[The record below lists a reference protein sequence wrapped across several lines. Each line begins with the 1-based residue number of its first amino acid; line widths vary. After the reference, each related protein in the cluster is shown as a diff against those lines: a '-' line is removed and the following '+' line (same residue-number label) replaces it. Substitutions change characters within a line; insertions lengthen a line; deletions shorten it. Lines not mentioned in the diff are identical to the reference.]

1 MCIRDSC
8 ECEGIYISD
17 VETGDPMCMSAEFLE
32 DKLVSTEGV
41 EYGNYKD
48 VWPKHRWYW
57 NGKKHIMRLYYHD
70 DYEEWHEIGI
80 IVGKDHPAFS
90 EVEKISE
97 RSKKE

>member
-1 MCIRDSC
+1 MI
-8 ECEGIYISD
+8 
-17 VETGDPMCMSAEFLE
+17 L
-32 DKLVSTEGV
+32 
-41 EYGNYKD
+41 
-48 VWPKHRWYW
+48 